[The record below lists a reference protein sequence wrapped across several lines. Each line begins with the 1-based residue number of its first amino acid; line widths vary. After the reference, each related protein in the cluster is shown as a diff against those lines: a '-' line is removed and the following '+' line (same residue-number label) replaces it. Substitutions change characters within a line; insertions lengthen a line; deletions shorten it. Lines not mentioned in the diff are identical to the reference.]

1 MKYIG
6 LIFCLI
12 LTLGGTAGRAAAQG
26 QAYVASGLSASSTG
40 YDGTQSD
47 IITIQKRV
55 DEVNVLFIAMDKHGK
70 FVRDLKKDD
79 FNVLDDHKPPQ
90 SIVRFAQQT
99 NLPLQLGLL
108 IDTSGSIHGRFEFE
122 QNAAVFGTL
131 SFLHRVASRVEL
143 SGRFLTVS
151 AAEVN

>member
-6 LIFCLI
+6 LILCVA
-12 LTLGGTAGRAAAQG
+12 LTIGAAVCPAAAQT
-26 QAYVASGLSASSTG
+26 QAYVASGLSVSSPG
-40 YDGTQSD
+40 IDSTQPD

-90 SIVRFAQQT
+90 AIVRFSQDLTLAVNSPTGPQAERG
-99 NLPLQLGLL
+99 PA
-108 IDTSGSIHGRFEFE
+108 E
-122 QNAAVFGTL
+122 QIWPI
-131 SFLHRVASRVEL
+131 SF
-143 SGRFLTVS
+143 
-151 AAEVN
+151 

>member
-6 LIFCLI
+6 LIFCAI
-12 LTLGGTAGRAAAQG
+12 LTFGPTVCPADGQT
-26 QAYVASGLSASSTG
+26 QAYVASGLSVNSTG
-40 YDGTQSD
+40 YDATQSD

-122 QNAAVFGTL
+122 QNAAAGFLEHTMPL
-131 SFLHRVASRVEL
+131 SWGSMH
-143 SGRFLTVS
+143 GIT
-151 AAEVN
+151 